1 MAYSKFTVAG
11 LEEKFGVEI
20 SVVENLVGEFPP
32 VEPSALLRSILHRNL
47 PMALP
52 SGSEKARSEW
62 IVAPILAEV
71 REVLGERISI
81 HSGVEFVVDRKR
93 GLDGF
98 CDFLISD
105 SPQQL
110 LVEAPVL
117 CAVEA
122 KEHNLKL
129 GIAQCIATMIAARL
143 FNERAG
149 KSEPL
154 ICGCVTTGS
163 AWLFMKLLDEKTVM
177 IDQLEYPIRELDRL
191 IGILVGLL
199 KEKNRG
205 IQ

>member
-11 LEEKFGVEI
+11 LEERFGMEI
-20 SVVENLVGEFPP
+20 RVVEDLVGGYPA
-32 VEPSALLRSILHRNL
+32 VAPSELLRSILHRNL
-47 PMALP
+47 PLALP

-71 REVLGERISI
+71 RELLGERISI

-98 CDFLISD
+98 CDFLIAD

-110 LVEAPVL
+110 VVEAPVL

-122 KEHNLKL
+122 KEHNLRL

-143 FNERAG
+143 FNEREG
-149 KSEPL
+149 KPERV
-154 ICGCVTTGS
+154 IYGCVTTGS
-163 AWLFMKLLDEKTVM
+163 AWLFLKLADEKMVLV
-177 IDQLEYPIRELDRL
+177 DQLEYPIRELDRL
-191 IGILVGLL
+191 VGILVGMLSEAHDGL
-199 KEKNRG
+199 
-205 IQ
+205 

>member
-11 LEEKFGVEI
+11 LEETFGVTI
-20 SVVENLVGEFPP
+20 SVVENLVGAYPP

-47 PMALP
+47 PLALP

-62 IVAPILAEV
+62 IVAPVLAEV
-71 REVLGERISI
+71 RELLHEQVSI

-98 CDFLISD
+98 CDFLIAD

-110 LVEAPVL
+110 VVESPVL

-143 FNERAG
+143 FNEKAG
-149 KSEPL
+149 RPVSV
-154 ICGCVTTGS
+154 IHGCVTTGS
-163 AWLFMKLLDEKTVM
+163 AWLFLKLADEKTVLV
-177 IDQLEYPIRELDRL
+177 DQLEYPIRELDRL
-191 IGILVGLL
+191 IGILIGTL
-199 KEKNRG
+199 KEV
-205 IQ
+205 

>member
-11 LEEKFGVEI
+11 LEERFGVEI
-20 SVVENLVGEFPP
+20 RVVEDLVGGYPA
-32 VEPSALLRSILHRNL
+32 VAPSELLRSILHRNL
-47 PMALP
+47 PLALP

-71 REVLGERISI
+71 RELLGERISI

-98 CDFLISD
+98 CDFLIAD

-110 LVEAPVL
+110 VVEAPVL

-122 KEHNLKL
+122 KEHNLRL

-143 FNERAG
+143 FNEREG
-149 KSEPL
+149 KPERV
-154 ICGCVTTGS
+154 IYGCVTTGS
-163 AWLFMKLLDEKTVM
+163 AWLFLKLTDEKTVLV
-177 IDQLEYPIRELDRL
+177 DQLEYPIRELDRL
-191 IGILVGLL
+191 VGILVGILS
-199 KEKNRG
+199 EVRE
-205 IQ
+205 Q

>member
-11 LEEKFGVEI
+11 LEETFGVDI
-20 SVVENLVGEFPP
+20 SVVENLVGEYPL

-47 PMALP
+47 PLALP

-62 IVAPILAEV
+62 IVAPVLAEV
-71 REVLGERISI
+71 RALLHERISI

-98 CDFLISD
+98 CDFLIAD

-110 LVEAPVL
+110 VVESPVL
-117 CAVEA
+117 CAIEA

-143 FNERAG
+143 FNEKAG
-149 KSEPL
+149 RPERV
-154 ICGCVTTGS
+154 IHGCVTTGS
-163 AWLFMKLLDEKTVM
+163 AWLFLKLPDEKTVLV
-177 IDQLEYPIRELDRL
+177 DQLEYPIRELDRL
-191 IGILVGLL
+191 IGILIGML
-199 KEKNRG
+199 
-205 IQ
+205 Q